1 MWRSYC
7 LAFPFLVLYVTVGAL
22 VFIPFTWLTGN
33 ILPIYWVARQGCRLG
48 LRLSGVRMR
57 VVNLEYAFQHP
68 TSLFVANHVSNV
80 EPAAL
85 FSVLPRIAVILK
97 KELYKIPLLGYV
109 MRLGGFIYV
118 DRKVRD
124 SRKHA
129 MQQGVKTLQSGIGL
143 MVFPEGT
150 RSLDKKTVAIP
161 TGSVFNGHG
170 RRRPNRPSNRSRH
183 RKAHAQGK
191 FRRQT
196 RPHGASLSPT
206 NRNQKPARAR
216 PPAVDGASPRH
227 HGSNPRRARP
237 AIRHVALGGEHN
249 KVVAHLSRT
258 YGPGLGRLEA

>member
-33 ILPIYWVARQGCRLG
+33 IRPIYWVARQGCRLG

-150 RSLDKKTVAIP
+150 RSLDKKLLPFRPGPFSMAMDAAVPIVPVTVHGTEKLMP
-161 TGSVFNGHG
+161 KGSSAVRPGPMALVFHPPIETKNLQEQD
-170 RRRPNRPSNRSRH
+170 RQQLM
-183 RKAHAQGK
+183 AQVRATMEATLDG
-191 FRRQT
+191 
-196 RPHGASLSPT
+196 PDPLS
-206 NRNQKPARAR
+206 AM
-216 PPAVDGASPRH
+216 SH
-227 HGSNPRRARP
+227 
-237 AIRHVALGGEHN
+237 
-249 KVVAHLSRT
+249 
-258 YGPGLGRLEA
+258 